1 MKIHPNERHLG
12 LCYYC
17 PTLCQSRCPAG
28 FVSGNISFTPWG
40 KMSVVRRIQ
49 DGQIQPNASTCQP
62 ANMCLECMACR
73 EACDHL
79 VDVPASLAAFRN
91 GHAEN
96 GAAVTPAP
104 SARFDAGVA
113 WELLRSAAPTWRQV
127 DETQVL
133 LVPGQELLQPD
144 SLPILRAIFVL
155 LDLVG
160 DRTVGVNMDS
170 LLECG
175 HLHYHHGANAT
186 ATTEAKATFRR
197 FGRYSKVL
205 LASPHCMA
213 FVKLQWP
220 ELDLDRSRIVTSL
233 LEYLG
238 KRVDFSGAGFYG
250 KRVAWHDP
258 CHLGRH
264 LGLYQLPRDLL
275 TWACNRPPMELAH
288 HQQRSQCCGGG
299 YPLVSADPELSS
311 RIGRLVLEEFA
322 QSGAEELVTGCG
334 QCVRQLKSVAPDAPV
349 AHLYEVLATLGR

>member
-1 MKIHPNERHLG
+1 MKSHPNERHLG
-12 LCYYC
+12 LCFYC

-40 KMSVVRRIQ
+40 KMSVAHRIL

-62 ANMCLECMACR
+62 VNMCLECMACR

-79 VDVPASLAAFRN
+79 VDVPASLASFRN
-91 GHAEN
+91 DFTQN
-96 GAAVTPAP
+96 GALVNPVE
-104 SARFDAGVA
+104 SARFDSDKA
-113 WELLRSAAPTWRQV
+113 WELLQSVTPTWRQV
-127 DETQVL
+127 EETQVL

-144 SLPILRAIFVL
+144 SVHILRSIFVL

-160 DRTVGVNMDS
+160 DRTVGVNKDS

-175 HLHYHHGANAT
+175 HAHYHHGARTT
-186 ATTEAKATFRR
+186 AISEAKSSFRR
-197 FGRYSKVL
+197 FGRYSKVIL
-205 LASPHCMA
+205 VSPHCMA

-220 ELDLDRSRIVTSL
+220 LLDMDRSRIVTSL
-233 LEYLG
+233 LEYVG

-275 TWACNRPPMELAH
+275 TWACNRPPIELAH

-299 YPLVSADPELSS
+299 YPLVSADPALSL
-311 RIGRLVLEEFA
+311 RISQLVLDEFRH
-322 QSGAEELVTGCG
+322 SGAEQLITGCG
-334 QCVRQLKSVAPDAPV
+334 QCVRQLKSADPDAPV
-349 AHLYEVLATLGR
+349 AHLFEVLATLGR